1 MHLVLCICNSNPN
14 GFQFSTNINKNF
26 LFLQLDLLQILL
38 CQTSVAQMVI
48 QLLAVRY
55 IGLLWWVF
63 PFVAEQFVYVLRHIM
78 PN

>member
-1 MHLVLCICNSNPN
+1 MHLV
-14 GFQFSTNINKNF
+14 GFVIVTPMDFNF
-26 LFLQLDLLQILL
+26 QQISIKLSLFLQLDLLQILL
-38 CQTSVAQMVI
+38 CQTSVTLMVI

-78 PN
+78 AN